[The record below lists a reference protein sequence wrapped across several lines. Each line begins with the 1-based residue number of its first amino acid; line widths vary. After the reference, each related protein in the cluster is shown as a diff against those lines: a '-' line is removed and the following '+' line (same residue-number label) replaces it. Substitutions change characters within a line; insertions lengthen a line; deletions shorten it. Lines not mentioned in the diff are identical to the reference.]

1 MKKLIGICFKI
12 GIVVFALAIIL
23 GKIAMPQQFTTITNV
38 CKGMYY
44 VYKGDKAYQKKNLQN
59 AVDYYNKGL
68 ELYPNHYGAW
78 FNLGNIYVVYEDYY
92 AAIDSYQKAFNLK
105 PSFTLARMNYGII
118 STEKLGNFDEA
129 IAQYNIIVNSKNKL
143 WTIPFIY
150 NNKKTEKINKG
161 LAYYNLGL
169 AYRERSI
176 YEENFN
182 PEEAKSDLTKAI
194 EAYQNAIKILKDNY
208 SIQYN
213 LALAYH
219 LKGQYQKSGA
229 HYCEAISIEPM
240 NYEAHYNLAI
250 LLKHL
255 KLYKE
260 AYNEVEK
267 ASILISQGTNSN
279 TQSYVFDILNDISQ
293 TLVIQDKYNYLV
305 EKIDN
310 TTPNNDDITYVNGK
324 IVSTEAL
331 DKAMLENFRT
341 CESKKF
347 FEGKQ

>member
-1 MKKLIGICFKI
+1 MKKFLGICFKL
-12 GIVVFALAIIL
+12 GIVVIAVAIIL
-23 GKIAMPQQFTTITNV
+23 GKIAMPQQFTTITNAF
-38 CKGMYY
+38 KGMYY
-44 VYKGDKAYQKKNLQN
+44 VYKGDKAYKKSKLQD

-68 ELYPNHYGAW
+68 ELYPKHYGAW

-92 AAIDSYQKAFNLK
+92 AAIDSYQKAFELK
-105 PSFTLARMNYGII
+105 PGFTLARMNYGII

-129 IAQYNIIVNSKNKL
+129 ITQYNIIVNRKNKL
-143 WTIPFIY
+143 WSIPFIY
-150 NNKKTEKINKG
+150 NNKKSEKINKG

-182 PEEAKSDLTKAI
+182 PIEAERDLTKAI
-194 EAYQNAIKILKDNY
+194 DSYQKAAKILKDNY
-208 SIQYN
+208 SVQYN

-219 LKGQYQKSGA
+219 LNNQFQKAGKC
-229 HYCEAISIEPM
+229 YCNAISTEPM

-255 KLYKE
+255 KRYKE

-267 ASILISQGTNSN
+267 ASILISQGYNSN
-279 TQSYVFDILNDISQ
+279 TKSYVFDILNDISQ
-293 TLVIQDKYNYLV
+293 MLVIQDKYDYLV

-310 TTPNNDDITYVNGK
+310 TTQNNDDITFVNGK

-341 CESKKF
+341 CESKEF
-347 FEGKQ
+347 FEGNQ